1 MEFRDAYDFAKK
13 LRGIARRADTFGH
26 DRQRVLE
33 ELIFAAENYETV
45 AEKQEMCMIV
55 QMQRDGVEAN

>member
-1 MEFRDAYDFAKK
+1 MLMTSQKNYAALLDGR
-13 LRGIARRADTFGH
+13 TPFGH

-55 QMQRDGVEAN
+55 QMQRDGG

>member
-1 MEFRDAYDFAKK
+1 MLMTSQKNYAALLDGR
-13 LRGIARRADTFGH
+13 DTFGH